1 MEIWFWGI
9 GGLVLGLLLGFGLS
23 AVIKREKPVGT
34 LRVDRSDPEEAPY
47 LFLELEQDGMDK
59 IHKAKTVVF
68 KVDLRSYLA
77 RN

>member
-23 AVIKREKPVGT
+23 AVIKRKKPVGT
-34 LRVDRSDPEEAPY
+34 LRVDRSDPDEAPY
-47 LFLELEQDGMDK
+47 LFLELEQDGMTK
-59 IHKAKTVVF
+59 IHQNKTVLF
-68 KVDLRSYLA
+68 KVDLNSYLT